1 MRRFLTFPR
10 LMLLFSVM
18 FALSVGGLMLFNQL
32 WVAPERACEESG
44 RWWYPQE
51 RQCLTPIYLPD
62 ITGRPAGVTRQE
74 ASDEANGVVGAG
86 VGGGGAGGGPRDTAI
101 RQQRE
106 ALEGR

>member
-74 ASDEANGVVGAG
+74 ASDEANRELLAIEERL
-86 VGGGGAGGGPRDTAI
+86 AAEREARDTAI